1 MTAMRPRVLECP
13 RCGAPLPRRAALV
26 KTTCEY
32 CRSDVVFERFSVRA
46 ADYRSTLQSYLA
58 GEHTD
63 VQVAGFPL
71 RLLGRL
77 AIGHSSDVFLAT
89 RSTRLGE
96 RLVLKVLRSRDDEAL
111 AQNEQSVLARLEGSA
126 APGSAYFTTLVPQR
140 AFSGVL
146 AGAGFPSTFA
156 AAFRRPSGLTHTLE
170 QVARAFPAGID
181 PRHSIWLWRRALEL
195 LSWLHQSGVVHGQIL
210 PAHVLV
216 DAREHAVGLVG
227 FSCAG
232 RIGAVSTRVDP
243 RAADLYPSTG
253 QVEPSPATDLIML
266 ARCLHRAVGG
276 PALRLP
282 DLPAHVPAPLARLL
296 AEQATGVGS
305 TDAAGL
311 SRQVLDVAR
320 ACFGPPRFIQLELP

>member
-1 MTAMRPRVLECP
+1 MTGVRPRVLECP

-32 CRSDVVFERFSVRA
+32 CRSDVVFERFAVRA
-46 ADYRSTLQSYLA
+46 ADYRHTLQSYVS
-58 GEHTD
+58 GEHAD

-89 RSTRLGE
+89 RSMRLGE
-96 RLVLKVLRSRDDEAL
+96 RLVLKVLRSCEDEAL
-111 AQNEQSVLARLEGSA
+111 AQNEQAVLARLEGSA

-146 AGAGFPSTFA
+146 TGAGFPSAFA
-156 AAFRRPSGLTHTLE
+156 AAFRRAPGLTHTLE
-170 QVARAFPAGID
+170 QVAQAFPAGID
-181 PRHSIWLWRRALEL
+181 PRHAVWLWRRALEL
-195 LSWLHQSGVVHGQIL
+195 LGWLHRSGVVHGQIL

-232 RIGAVSTRVDP
+232 SIGRVPNIVDP
-243 RAADLYPSTG
+243 QMAELYPAPGKLELS
-253 QVEPSPATDLIML
+253 QATDLIML
-266 ARCLHRAVGG
+266 ARCFQRALGG
-276 PALRLP
+276 LALGIP
-282 DLPAHVPAPLARLL
+282 GIPAHVPAPVGRLL
-296 AEQATGVGS
+296 AEQAAGAGS
-305 TDAAGL
+305 TDAAAI
-311 SRQVLDVAR
+311 SREVSQVAR
-320 ACFGPPRFIQLELP
+320 ACFGPPRFIELELP